1 MAVSLIV
8 GDYGMGFA
16 LYQSVQLGFG
26 NGSQR
31 SKLNCDS
38 YSVQWLW
45 EGKIHFELN
54 FLENFSEAVRRF

>member
-1 MAVSLIV
+1 MSLIV

-16 LYQSVQLGFG
+16 LYQSVSNLVLEM
-26 NGSQR
+26 NLR

-38 YSVQWLW
+38 YSVQWLC
-45 EGKIHFELN
+45 EEKIYFVFI